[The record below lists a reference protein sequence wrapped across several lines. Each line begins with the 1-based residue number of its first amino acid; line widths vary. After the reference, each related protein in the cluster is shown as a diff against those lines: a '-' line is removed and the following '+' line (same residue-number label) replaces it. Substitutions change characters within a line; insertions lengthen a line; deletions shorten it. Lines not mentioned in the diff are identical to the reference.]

1 MKNNYIIR
9 KAQPNDAKRIIELM
23 NFTAGETDYLSF
35 EKDAIKIPIE
45 AQSSYIE
52 STLSKENCLIIV
64 CEIGDEIVGMIDF
77 SASFKKRMRHCGEFG
92 MMIKKDYWGQG
103 IGRSLIE
110 ELISWARETN
120 IVHKINLKVREDN
133 MRAIKLYEDM
143 GFIKEGHVS
152 REFFVDDT
160 YYGVIIMGMEI

>member
-1 MKNNYIIR
+1 MTFGVVRTDRFVTSKKFSILTNEPIR
-9 KAQPNDAKRIIELM
+9 KAVQPL
-23 NFTAGETDYLSF
+23 F
-35 EKDAIKIPIE
+35 EWAFFI
-45 AQSSYIE
+45 
-52 STLSKENCLIIV
+52 TTNT
-64 CEIGDEIVGMIDF
+64 
-77 SASFKKRMRHCGEFG
+77 
-92 MMIKKDYWGQG
+92 MIKQDYWGQG

-152 REFFVDDT
+152 REFFVDNA
-160 YYGVIIMGMEI
+160 YYGAIIMGMEI